1 MRRKG
6 QPPMMGVIS
15 RGEASV
21 ERGHQ
26 PDGGRFPLLRQLVY
40 GHGLRR
46 LEYRQAAARLTGL
59 PALDREPEALASPQV
74 RALVERVGPQRCL
87 AHLFVPLEEGEDYVK
102 ALVADPTSASTE
114 EALRQAFGPKRQDK
128 VVGTDLDVARLV
140 TALER
145 DRLLRYAVESLDRVA
160 PDMSARMVLRGPQ
173 RAVLAALLLG
183 MVAAAVVWPHFVGVA
198 IILALNAVFLAL
210 GGGVLILVLAGIH
223 YRLTKAREAWR
234 PPSGRRDWPIYTVLV
249 PMYREP
255 PHVVRQL
262 VHNLSRLDYPKD
274 RLDVI
279 LLLEDDD
286 EVTVR
291 SCKEVQPPGF
301 MRIVTVP
308 PSWPRTK
315 PKALNWGLL
324 FAQGE
329 YLTVYDAEDAPEP
342 DQLKR
347 AVLHFER
354 TGEEVACVQAAL
366 NFYNARHNLLTRLF
380 ALEYSMWFD
389 NVIPGLRHLGM
400 AFPLGGTSNHLRTA
414 ALRAVGGWDPFNVTE
429 DADLGFRLQRMG
441 YRAEFLP
448 STTYEEASSRPW
460 QWLKQ
465 RSRWVKGYMMTWLVH
480 ARHPLRLLREVGL
493 RPFLSFNILIGGSS
507 LAFLAYIPLY
517 LLTFTSLLLPQLTD
531 VLYPGWARLGM
542 IAVWATG
549 IFAAIL
555 ASALGIV
562 IRRWWWLLPFAILMP
577 LYWVLHS
584 CAAWW
589 ALYELVFRPHYWQ
602 RTPHGL
608 AIPEQ
613 AFQER

>member
-249 PMYREP
+249 PMY
-255 PHVVRQL
+255 
-262 VHNLSRLDYPKD
+262 
-274 RLDVI
+274 
-279 LLLEDDD
+279 
-286 EVTVR
+286 
-291 SCKEVQPPGF
+291 
-301 MRIVTVP
+301 
-308 PSWPRTK
+308 
-315 PKALNWGLL
+315 
-324 FAQGE
+324 
-329 YLTVYDAEDAPEP
+329 
-342 DQLKR
+342 
-347 AVLHFER
+347 
-354 TGEEVACVQAAL
+354 
-366 NFYNARHNLLTRLF
+366 
-380 ALEYSMWFD
+380 
-389 NVIPGLRHLGM
+389 
-400 AFPLGGTSNHLRTA
+400 
-414 ALRAVGGWDPFNVTE
+414 
-429 DADLGFRLQRMG
+429 
-441 YRAEFLP
+441 
-448 STTYEEASSRPW
+448 
-460 QWLKQ
+460 
-465 RSRWVKGYMMTWLVH
+465 
-480 ARHPLRLLREVGL
+480 
-493 RPFLSFNILIGGSS
+493 
-507 LAFLAYIPLY
+507 
-517 LLTFTSLLLPQLTD
+517 
-531 VLYPGWARLGM
+531 
-542 IAVWATG
+542 
-549 IFAAIL
+549 
-555 ASALGIV
+555 
-562 IRRWWWLLPFAILMP
+562 
-577 LYWVLHS
+577 
-584 CAAWW
+584 
-589 ALYELVFRPHYWQ
+589 
-602 RTPHGL
+602 
-608 AIPEQ
+608 
-613 AFQER
+613 